1 MLCIPDHVHLEA
13 GVELTGA
20 AELVGSVGTPRSV
33 RGQCRC
39 SDVGHR
45 IPVLG
50 GFPVKSHLPTVWD
63 AVQLESRLEHDG
75 QLCSFAL
82 ELSQASLL
90 HRML

>member
-1 MLCIPDHVHLEA
+1 MLRIPDHVHLEA

-50 GFPVKSHLPTVWD
+50 GFPVKSHLPTV
-63 AVQLESRLEHDG
+63 
-75 QLCSFAL
+75 
-82 ELSQASLL
+82 
-90 HRML
+90 